1 MAGRK
6 STASL
11 TVLKTPKLDKRLEAP
26 GTLTARQKEVW
37 KSVVDTKPADWF
49 TDDTAPLLVAFVKAV
64 DSHELL
70 SAQIENFDMSSLCD
84 MDGVKM
90 LDRLQAM
97 QERQARLFQSLA
109 TRMRLTQQSRWQPA
123 TASTQSEKGGGR
135 SSARPW
141 DSGTG

>member
-26 GTLTARQKEVW
+26 GTLTARQKEIWV
-37 KSVVDTKPADWF
+37 SVVNTKAADWF
-49 TDDTAPLLVAFVKAV
+49 TDDTAALLVGYVKAV
-64 DSHELL
+64 DAHEQL
-70 SAQIENFDMSSLCD
+70 SLQVEAFDMAQLAD

-90 LDRLQAM
+90 LDKLHGM

-123 TASTQSEKGGGR
+123 TASGKTNQSTG
-135 SSARPW
+135 SARPW
-141 DSGTG
+141 DVAAQ

>member
-11 TVLKTPKLDKRLEAP
+11 TVLKTPKLDKRLDAP
-26 GTLTARQKEVW
+26 GTLTARQREIWV
-37 KSVVDTKPADWF
+37 SVVNTKPADWF
-49 TDDTAPLLVAFVKAV
+49 TDDTAALLVAYVKSV
-64 DSHELL
+64 DQHELL
-70 SAQIENFDMSSLCD
+70 SLQVESFDMSALCD

-90 LDRLQAM
+90 LDRLHAM

-123 TASTQSEKGGGR
+123 TASSKTNQSAG
-135 SSARPW
+135 SARPW
-141 DSGTG
+141 DVASQ

>member
-26 GTLTARQKEVW
+26 STLTARQKEVW
-37 KSVVDTKPADWF
+37 VSVVNTKPADWF
-49 TDDTAPLLVAFVKAV
+49 TDETAPLLTAFVKAV
-64 DSHELL
+64 EAHELL
-70 SAQIENFDMSSLCD
+70 SDRIESFDMSDLCD

-109 TRMRLTQQSRWQPA
+109 TKMRLTQQSRWQPS
-123 TASTQSEKGGGR
+123 TASTKNDKSGG
-135 SSARPW
+135 SARPW
-141 DSGTG
+141 DVASN

>member
-26 GTLTARQKEVW
+26 STLTARQKEIW
-37 KSVVDTKPADWF
+37 KAVVDTKSADWF
-49 TDDTAPLLVAFVKAV
+49 NDDTAPLLVAFVKAV
-64 DSHELL
+64 EQHELL
-70 SAQIENFDMSSLCD
+70 SYQVENFDMSSLSD

-90 LDRLQAM
+90 LDRLHTM

-109 TRMRLTQQSRWQPA
+109 TRMRLTQQSRYQNT
-123 TASTQSEKGGGR
+123 TAAVKNNSGG
-135 SSARPW
+135 SARPW
-141 DSGTG
+141 DVASN